1 VFDGMDVISFS
12 AEQAKRAQKM
22 FSAVVLAALDDAILE
37 EKKNGTG
44 VAAIAAWARSRD
56 GRLILDSAGI
66 EANDRTIERM
76 QDFVRRGIRTTAA

>member
-1 VFDGMDVISFS
+1 VFDGMDLISFS
-12 AEQAKRAQKM
+12 AEQAKRSQKM

-37 EKKNGTG
+37 EKKHGTG
-44 VAAIAAWARSRD
+44 VAAIAHWARSRD

-66 EANDRTIERM
+66 ECNDRTISRM